1 MRIVSVTCI
10 KNEIDIAEAFV
21 RHALGVVDQM
31 IVLDTGST
39 DGTRDVLASLR
50 AAGLPVDVRDDG
62 DPDYLQARRMTA
74 MMVDAVERHRAD
86 WVMPLDADEFPRPFD
101 RARLE
106 ASVGDGV
113 TGTPRQMRWE
123 TYVPTP
129 TDHATEPNPVRR
141 ITHRLVAESRP
152 WSKVFVPKRVAAR
165 GDVELRTGSHCVT
178 IGGIADYGAELPE
191 LSLAH
196 FPIRS
201 PEQYVC
207 KVIMGYLG
215 FATTAGI
222 SPGLGVQY
230 HEPFEVLRRDPSA
243 LVARF
248 YADAENFAV
257 TDRASFTPRL
267 VDDPFPYLGAKLTC
281 TPAHGGWSRVI
292 QTVVGIATAYA
303 FKAAGARSDVAA
315 T

>member
-1 MRIVSVTCI
+1 MQWR
-10 KNEIDIAEAFV
+10 
-21 RHALGVVDQM
+21 
-31 IVLDTGST
+31 
-39 DGTRDVLASLR
+39 
-50 AAGLPVDVRDDG
+50 
-62 DPDYLQARRMTA
+62 
-74 MMVDAVERHRAD
+74 
-86 WVMPLDADEFPRPFD
+86 
-101 RARLE
+101 
-106 ASVGDGV
+106 
-113 TGTPRQMRWE
+113 

-129 TDHATEPNPVRR
+129 TDDVSETNPVRR

-165 GDVELRTGSHCVT
+165 RDVELAIGSHSVT
-178 IGGIADYGAELPE
+178 VGGIDDYGAEMPE
-191 LSLAH
+191 FSLAH

-222 SPGLGVQY
+222 SPRFGVQY
-230 HEPFEVLRRDPSA
+230 REPFEALRRDPSA
-243 LVARF
+243 FVARF

-257 TDRASFTPRL
+257 LDRASFIPQL
-267 VDDPFPYLGAKLTC
+267 VDDPFPYLGTRPTC
-281 TPAHGGWSRVI
+281 TPVHSGWSRVI

-303 FKAAGARSDVAA
+303 FKAARARSDAEA